1 MLFTLPSDCLL
12 LILSELNLCEAKRLF
27 SLCKR
32 VHNKTRK
39 TSIKKRIE
47 EMKTWMVTV
56 NAIRAS
62 EEDEEDSLPDVIC
75 DMLADATNIYQAPA
89 EELISCLVAKYT
101 SEELTSLIVKNF
113 KRVTANI
120 LSKLDTYALAVM
132 FVTIFFESEGNVTMA
147 IKSQAEYDF
156 RYLVRLPW
164 RLTEE
169 WSYEWKNQSRRKKNR
184 DIAWRKCV
192 KEIIMQLITS
202 KDRTDEG
209 RKKRIMFYLKKK
221 HIEDSDHKSIR
232 KCLYKAPEYIRD
244 YNFGCEYKKGVY
256 TPVKL
261 S

>member
-1 MLFTLPSDCLL
+1 
-12 LILSELNLCEAKRLF
+12 
-27 SLCKR
+27 
-32 VHNKTRK
+32 
-39 TSIKKRIE
+39 
-47 EMKTWMVTV
+47 MVIV
-56 NAIRAS
+56 NDIRAS
-62 EEDEEDSLPDVIC
+62 EEEDSLPDVIC

-147 IKSQAEYDF
+147 IKAEAEYDF

-169 WSYEWKNQSRRKKNR
+169 WSYEWKKQSRRKQKR
-184 DIAWRKCV
+184 DPAWRKCV
-192 KEIIMQLITS
+192 KEIIMPLITS
-202 KDRTDEG
+202 EDRIDDG
-209 RKKRIMFYLKKK
+209 RKKRIVFYLTKNRMLYG
-221 HIEDSDHKSIR
+221 DQKSKR
-232 KCLYKAPEYIRD
+232 NCLYKAPEYRRE
-244 YNFGCEYKKGVY
+244 YSFGYKYKKGVY